1 MKSLF
6 DNPLVIK
13 VIMWVVIIIMIYLLV
28 ARPIMRR
35 LGIIKTAE
43 DKKRD
48 KQAAEFGTTTD
59 SPFSPRYW
67 KTVKEAKILTKAS
80 AEKLA
85 DEINDAIG
93 FFSDDENKV
102 YGVLRSLNWKTQ
114 LSYLADIFFQRHK
127 MDLYQ
132 LLNRNLG
139 DSEMD
144 IINGIGAELQ

>member
-6 DNPLVIK
+6 DNPLVTK
-13 VIMWVVIIIMIYLLV
+13 VIMWVVIIIMVYLLV

-85 DEINDAIG
+85 DDINDAIG

-102 YGVLRSLNWKTQ
+102 YGVLRSLKWKTQ

-139 DSEMD
+139 NSEMD